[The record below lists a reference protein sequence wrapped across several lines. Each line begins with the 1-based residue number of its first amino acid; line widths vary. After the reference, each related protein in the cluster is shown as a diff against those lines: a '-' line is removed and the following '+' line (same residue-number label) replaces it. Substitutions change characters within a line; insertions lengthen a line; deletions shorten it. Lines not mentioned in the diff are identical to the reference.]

1 MVISLR
7 SAGGIATIW
16 LAAVVGVSATAWVAI
31 DRAGRD
37 ITDVSAKTMPP
48 APIIT
53 PTMGPPMSATPSNP
67 PATPKPSAH
76 PETATPLPPSTPP
89 ATAMPPMP
97 SAPQTTPTPAPP
109 TPHDDSISVTGGL
122 VSVRCTGA
130 AVELQSAQPEFNWR
144 VHVDTPNT
152 GQIDVTFQQGD
163 EESQSRSQVRAVCTN
178 GTAAFTVTS
187 G

>member
-53 PTMGPPMSATPSNP
+53 PTMGPPMSATSSNP

-76 PETATPLPPSTPP
+76 PETATPLP
-89 ATAMPPMP
+89 P